1 MARRLQRFGQGWEV
15 VRECKIAVLILVSM
29 MTALALS
36 AQTQAPDLATIV
48 QHVERTQAA
57 IHDNTRPYQVTRQ
70 YLFYEGSDKPNADS
84 SVVADM
90 SFYPPDTK
98 QFEIVNASGAGRG
111 QHVVKQVLQHETE
124 MAGDWRNAAI
134 TGENYNFRF
143 VGEETLNGRRCFI
156 LGLEPRRKAKELLEG
171 KAWVDAANYR
181 ILQIQGEPAKSP
193 SFWIKKLDVTLYF
206 SEVEGMW
213 LQTAIRAVA
222 DVRMFGRNILSER
235 DLNYR
240 TGTQSAS
247 KRVPRHPEINI
258 ATYVR

>member
-1 MARRLQRFGQGWEV
+1 MVAAFAAAGMQ
-15 VRECKIAVLILVSM
+15 
-29 MTALALS
+29 
-36 AQTQAPDLATIV
+36 AQTPDLATIV
-48 QHVERTQAA
+48 QRVEQAQTA
-57 IHDNTRPYQVTRQ
+57 IHDSTRPYQVTRQ
-70 YLFYEGSDKPNADS
+70 YLFYQGNDKPQADS
-84 SVVADM
+84 AVVADI
-90 SFYPPDTK
+90 SFYPPDSK
-98 QFEIVNASGAGRG
+98 QFEIVNASGGGRG
-111 QHVVKQVLQHETE
+111 QHVVKKVLEHESE
-124 MAGDWRNAAI
+124 MAGDWRKTAI
-134 TGENYNFRF
+134 TSENYNFKF
-143 VGEETLNGRRCFI
+143 LGEETRNGHHRYI

-171 KAWVDAANYR
+171 KAWVDATDYR

-240 TGTQSAS
+240 VGAQSAA
-247 KRVPRHPEINI
+247 KRAPRRPETTI